1 MDIPDMQTA
10 DAPSPRNCNVD
21 AGIPSAPDME
31 VRRRFFIS
39 ASLCVVP
46 DLTILA
52 VTGETRE

>member
-1 MDIPDMQTA
+1 MQTA